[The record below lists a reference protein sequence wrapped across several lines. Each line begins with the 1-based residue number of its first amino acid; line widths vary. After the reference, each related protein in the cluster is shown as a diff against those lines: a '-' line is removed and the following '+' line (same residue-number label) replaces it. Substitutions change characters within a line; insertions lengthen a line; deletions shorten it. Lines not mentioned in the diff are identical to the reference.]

1 MIKELIEE
9 MHTKCPYCDGTGMKL
24 DDEGQYIE
32 GSEDL
37 CDQCNREHKILSYEG
52 EKLRHLILKGEL
64 P

>member
-24 DDEGQYIE
+24 DSEGQYIE

-37 CDQCNREHKILSYEG
+37 CDQCNEENKVLSHEG
-52 EKLRHLILKGEL
+52 NKLRYLILKGEL